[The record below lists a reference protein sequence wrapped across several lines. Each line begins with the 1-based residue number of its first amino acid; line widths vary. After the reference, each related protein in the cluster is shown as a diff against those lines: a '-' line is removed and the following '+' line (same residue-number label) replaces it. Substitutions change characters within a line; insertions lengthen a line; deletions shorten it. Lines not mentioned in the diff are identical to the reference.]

1 MIPTQ
6 EHQSKPTWQAVT
18 SLGYLCYILQL
29 LLSPSTLTP
38 MPGTGQPSFRHWK
51 MNCFL
56 PEMLKY
62 VFDSIHCFKGSAG
75 LSNWRVG
82 KLTAG

>member
-29 LLSPSTLTP
+29 LLSPSALTP

-51 MNCFL
+51 MSRFVAAYCNSVRPKDLQYAF
-56 PEMLKY
+56 EEHVVTRK
-62 VFDSIHCFKGSAG
+62 I
-75 LSNWRVG
+75 
-82 KLTAG
+82 